1 MWSAK
6 FVLSIRI
13 SSLRSQTVNKKASPC
28 FIWKAKKLLKCVFQ
42 KKVLEKRGG
51 RKPKEK
57 QEQLVF
63 LLLEVLQA
71 PESP

>member
-1 MWSAK
+1 M
-6 FVLSIRI
+6 FYMEG
-13 SSLRSQTVNKKASPC
+13 KKAVS
-28 FIWKAKKLLKCVFQ
+28 VFQ

-51 RKPKEK
+51 RNPKEK

-71 PESP
+71 PEFPQHSSWLLREILFRF